1 MERLRDI
8 AGKPDKITP
17 AASAD
22 EPTVDAQGR
31 RREAGVEGVRLH
43 MLGPLQAD
51 HRGSLLEVIDARH
64 PFWQEPIVYAY
75 RITVRPGR
83 IKGWGMHKLQSD
95 RYFMAS
101 GRVRVVLFDGRAH
114 SPTYQ
119 RFAEFQF
126 TDETPGLLYIPP
138 GVWHGD
144 QNTGDR
150 DAVIV
155 NFPTR
160 AYDHDRPDKYRIDT
174 SSGEIPFDW
183 TLKDY

>member
-1 MERLRDI
+1 MTLE
-8 AGKPDKITP
+8 PDQITP
-17 AASAD
+17 AASPD
-22 EPTVDAQGR
+22 EPTVDAEGR
-31 RREAGVEGVRLH
+31 RRSTGIADVRLH

-51 HRGSLLEVIDARH
+51 HRGSLLEVIDTRL

-83 IKGWGMHKLQSD
+83 IKGWGMHKLQRD
-95 RYFMAS
+95 RYFIAA
-101 GRVRVVLFDGRAH
+101 GRLRVVLYDGRAH

-119 RFAEFQF
+119 RFSEFQF
-126 TDETPGLLYIPP
+126 TDETPGLLSIPP
-138 GVWHGD
+138 GVWHAD
-144 QNTGDR
+144 QNTGEE

-160 AYDHDRPDKYRIDT
+160 AYDRGRPDKYRIDL

-183 TLKDY
+183 TLKNY

>member
-1 MERLRDI
+1 MTLE
-8 AGKPDKITP
+8 PDEITP

-22 EPTVDAQGR
+22 EPTVDAEGR
-31 RREAGVEGVRLH
+31 RRKVGIGDVRLQ

-51 HRGSLLEVIDARH
+51 HRGTLLEVIDTRH

-95 RYFMAS
+95 RYFIVS
-101 GRVRVVLFDGRAH
+101 GRLRVVLYDGRAR

-126 TDETPGLLYIPP
+126 TEETPGLLYIPP
-138 GVWHGD
+138 GVWHAD
-144 QNTGDR
+144 ENTGDG
-150 DAVIV
+150 DAVII

-160 AYDHDRPDKYRIDT
+160 AYDHDRPDKYRIDL